1 MYDGFG
7 KLPGFTAVKQ
17 DGLYV
22 GVENPY
28 FGASRNMHSMIDIKF
43 GNIFQ
48 VSKLCE
54 VKSPM
59 FSIPHTKGGG
69 R

>member
-28 FGASRNMHSMIDIKF
+28 FGAS
-43 GNIFQ
+43 
-48 VSKLCE
+48 
-54 VKSPM
+54 
-59 FSIPHTKGGG
+59 
-69 R
+69 